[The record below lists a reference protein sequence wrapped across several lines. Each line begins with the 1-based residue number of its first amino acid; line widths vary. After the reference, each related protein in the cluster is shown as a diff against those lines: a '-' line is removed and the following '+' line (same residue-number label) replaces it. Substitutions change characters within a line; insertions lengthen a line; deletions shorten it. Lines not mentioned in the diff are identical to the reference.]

1 MALLSIGG
9 GSRGVPQSRVNLH
22 LVLVL
27 VVSTVSGAHDAG
39 TRCLQYRDGDGSLQ
53 LSKVFIGSFQSCGI
67 GVGVVVRVGLKRGMM
82 GITKAAVVSQSQSE
96 RSKCRLIVI
105 LT

>member
-1 MALLSIGG
+1 MGLWSIGG

-27 VVSTVSGAHDAG
+27 VVSTVSGAYDAG

-53 LSKVFIGSFQSCGI
+53 LSKVFIGQLLKLRHRRRRCCPCG
-67 GVGVVVRVGLKRGMM
+67 
-82 GITKAAVVSQSQSE
+82 S
-96 RSKCRLIVI
+96 
-105 LT
+105 